1 MGKFGHESVGY
12 IMAWEPFELADRTGE
27 PLSNDDR
34 SIILRALEAAIRS
47 SDISLEKLLTVA
59 QHIGL
64 NITHIRDLS
73 AYSKRAFARIL
84 KDQKVA
90 AARQAILLESLQP
103 HHMDSRSDLSSVPP
117 VEYQILLCQLLDT
130 LNGLDREI
138 YLARLKGHA
147 FAKIDEALS
156 LKAGTSESRYREAA
170 RRFTR

>member
-1 MGKFGHESVGY
+1 MKKFEGESLGY
-12 IMAWEPFELADRTGE
+12 IMAWEPFELADRAGE

-34 SIILRALEAAIRS
+34 GIILRALETAIRS

-64 NITHIRDLS
+64 NVAHIRDLS

-84 KDQKVA
+84 KDQKMI
-90 AARQAILLESLQP
+90 AARQAVLLEPLQT
-103 HHMDSRSDLSSVPP
+103 HHMDSRSNRSSVPP
-117 VEYQILLCQLLDT
+117 IEYQILLYQLLDT

-156 LKAGTSESRYREAA
+156 LKAGTSENRYREAA